1 MANRN
6 GCPKTFKKPEFT
18 DYTLASTKEG
28 EVNAGI
34 SRLVYN
40 AGREYIIA
48 RRQLRLDGRFWDT
61 RLKPHPVKVRGGYP
75 VKREADPE
83 RIRKRGQSY
92 ANHLY
97 RFKLVEVA
105 NAIKVYVLHATRG
118 WKRYA

>member
-18 DYTLASTKEG
+18 DYTLAGDQLKSADMRSAYE
-28 EVNAGI
+28 AQ
-34 SRLVYN
+34 
-40 AGREYIIA
+40 REAIIN
-48 RRQLRLDGRFWDT
+48 RRRERLDKRFWET
-61 RLKPHPVKVRGGYP
+61 RLTPHPVKIRGNYP